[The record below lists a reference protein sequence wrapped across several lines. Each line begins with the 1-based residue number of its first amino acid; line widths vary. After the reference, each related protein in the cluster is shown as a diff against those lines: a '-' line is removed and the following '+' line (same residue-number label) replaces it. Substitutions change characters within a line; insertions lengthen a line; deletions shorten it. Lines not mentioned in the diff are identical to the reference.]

1 MPAECR
7 RSFYFVFSA
16 KKHNIME
23 EIVMTFEE
31 AFDYLRSL
39 SSLSEDKI
47 REVLTE
53 RSATE
58 ASEFILKDEDSG
70 TNFDIRYTEK
80 DGFIIDALFS

>member
-1 MPAECR
+1 
-7 RSFYFVFSA
+7 
-16 KKHNIME
+16 ME
-23 EIVMTFEE
+23 EIAMTFEE

-53 RSATE
+53 RSASDT
-58 ASEFILKDEDSG
+58 SEFLLKDEDSG
-70 TNFDIRYTEK
+70 TNFDIRYSEK

>member
-1 MPAECR
+1 
-7 RSFYFVFSA
+7 
-16 KKHNIME
+16 
-23 EIVMTFEE
+23 MTFEE

-39 SSLSEDKI
+39 SSFNEEKI

-53 RSATE
+53 RSE
-58 ASEFILKDEDSG
+58 KVGEYILKDEDSG